1 MKASSKVGGVYN
13 PDSKVGGVC
22 NPDVFMW
29 YTNNQFWTPRPIYR
43 WGHRLTNLFCKTVG
57 RLRVQGVDHIPKEG
71 GVLLVSNHVSF
82 LDPVIV
88 GSAASREVHYMARS
102 NAFDIPGLGKLISVY
117 NAYPVNRGAPDLGA
131 LRKTISLLQ
140 GGKVVL
146 IFPEGTR
153 SVDGTLGKARDGAC
167 FIAHRAGVP
176 TIPVFHSGAERVLPR
191 NSRRLRR
198 AQLTVTFGEPLKLTT
213 EEFETRREMYQH
225 MGNQVMEAIAD
236 LRDQTLN
243 S

>member
-1 MKASSKVGGVYN
+1 
-13 PDSKVGGVC
+13 
-22 NPDVFMW
+22 MW

-43 WGHRLTNLFCKTVG
+43 WGHRLTSLFCKVVG
-57 RLRVQGVDHIPKEG
+57 HLEAQGVNHIPRKG
-71 GVLLVSNHVSF
+71 GVLFLSNRVSF

-88 GSAASREVHYMARS
+88 GSAANREVHYMARS
-102 NAFDIPGLGKLISVY
+102 NAFDIPGLGKLIAVY

-131 LRKTISLLQ
+131 LRKTISLLKE
-140 GGKVVL
+140 GNAVL

-191 NSRRLRR
+191 NSKRLRR
-198 AQLTVTFGEPLKLTT
+198 TKLTVTFGEPLELIT

-225 MGNQVMEAIAD
+225 MGNQIMEAIAD
-236 LRDQTLN
+236 LRDQTF

>member
-1 MKASSKVGGVYN
+1 
-13 PDSKVGGVC
+13 
-22 NPDVFMW
+22 MW

-43 WGHRLTNLFCKTVG
+43 WGHRLTSLFCKIVG
-57 RLRVQGVDHIPKEG
+57 HLEAQGVNHIPREG
-71 GVLLVSNHVSF
+71 GVLFLSNHVSF

-88 GSAASREVHYMARS
+88 GSAANREVHYMARS
-102 NAFDIPGLGKLISVY
+102 NAFDIPGLGKLIAVY

-131 LRKTISLLQ
+131 LRKTISLLKE
-140 GGKVVL
+140 GNAVL

-191 NSRRLRR
+191 NSKRLRR
-198 AQLTVTFGEPLKLTT
+198 AKLTVTFGEPLELIT

-225 MGNQVMEAIAD
+225 MGNQIMEAIAD
-236 LRDQTLN
+236 LRDQTL

>member
-1 MKASSKVGGVYN
+1 
-13 PDSKVGGVC
+13 
-22 NPDVFMW
+22 MW

-43 WGHRLTNLFCKTVG
+43 WGHRLTSLFCKVVG
-57 RLRVQGVDHIPKEG
+57 HLEAQGVNHIPREG
-71 GVLLVSNHVSF
+71 GVLFLSNHVSF

-88 GSAASREVHYMARS
+88 GSAANREVHYMARS
-102 NAFDIPGLGKLISVY
+102 NAFDIPGLGKLIAVY

-131 LRKTISLLQ
+131 LRRTISLLKE
-140 GGKVVL
+140 GNAVL

-191 NSRRLRR
+191 NSKRLRR
-198 AQLTVTFGEPLKLTT
+198 AKLTVTFGEPLELIT

-225 MGNQVMEAIAD
+225 MGNQIMEAIAD
-236 LRDQTLN
+236 LRDQTL

>member
-1 MKASSKVGGVYN
+1 
-13 PDSKVGGVC
+13 
-22 NPDVFMW
+22 MW

-43 WGHRLTNLFCKTVG
+43 WGHRLTSLFCKTVG
-57 RLRVQGVDHIPKEG
+57 RLEAQGVNNIPKEG
-71 GVLLVSNHVSF
+71 GVLFLSNHVSF

-88 GSAASREVHYMARS
+88 GSAANREIHYMARS
-102 NAFDIPGLGKLISVY
+102 NAFDIPGLGKLIAVF

-131 LRKTISLLQ
+131 LRKTISLLKD
-140 GGKVVL
+140 GNAVL

-153 SVDGTLGKARDGAC
+153 SVDGALGKARDGAC

-191 NSRRLRR
+191 NSKRLRR
-198 AQLTVTFGEPLKLTT
+198 AKLTVTFGEPLELTA
-213 EEFETRREMYQH
+213 EEFETRREMYQQ
-225 MGNQVMEAIAD
+225 MGNQIMEAIAD
-236 LRDQTLN
+236 LRDQTL

>member
-1 MKASSKVGGVYN
+1 
-13 PDSKVGGVC
+13 
-22 NPDVFMW
+22 MW

-43 WGHRLTNLFCKTVG
+43 WGHRLTSLFCKVVG
-57 RLRVQGVDHIPKEG
+57 HLEAQGVNHIPRKG
-71 GVLLVSNHVSF
+71 GVLFLSNHVSF

-88 GSAASREVHYMARS
+88 GSAANREVHYMARS
-102 NAFDIPGLGKLISVY
+102 NAFDIPGLGKLIAVY

-131 LRKTISLLQ
+131 LRKTISLLKE
-140 GGKVVL
+140 GNAVL

-191 NSRRLRR
+191 NSKRLRR
-198 AQLTVTFGEPLKLTT
+198 TKLTVTFGEPLELIT

-225 MGNQVMEAIAD
+225 MGNQIMEAIAD
-236 LRDQTLN
+236 LRDQTF

>member
-1 MKASSKVGGVYN
+1 
-13 PDSKVGGVC
+13 
-22 NPDVFMW
+22 MW

-43 WGHRLTNLFCKTVG
+43 WGHRLTSLFCKTVG
-57 RLRVQGVDHIPKEG
+57 RLEAQGVNNIPKEG
-71 GVLLVSNHVSF
+71 GVLFLSNHVSF

-88 GSAASREVHYMARS
+88 GSAANREIHYMARS
-102 NAFDIPGLGKLISVY
+102 NAFDIPGLGKLIAVF

-131 LRKTISLLQ
+131 LRKTISLLKD
-140 GGKVVL
+140 GNAVL

-191 NSRRLRR
+191 NSKRLRR
-198 AQLTVTFGEPLKLTT
+198 AKLTVTFGEPLELTT
-213 EEFETRREMYQH
+213 KEFETRREMYQQ
-225 MGNQVMEAIAD
+225 MGNQIMEAIAD
-236 LRDQTLN
+236 LRDQTL

>member
-1 MKASSKVGGVYN
+1 
-13 PDSKVGGVC
+13 
-22 NPDVFMW
+22 MW

-43 WGHRLTNLFCKTVG
+43 WGHRLTSLFCKTVG
-57 RLRVQGVDHIPKEG
+57 RLETRGVTHIPREG
-71 GVLLVSNHVSF
+71 GVLLISNHVSF
-82 LDPVIV
+82 LDPVII
-88 GSAASREVHYMARS
+88 GSAANREIHFMARS
-102 NAFDIPGLGKLISVY
+102 TAFDIPGLGKLISVY

-131 LRKTISLLQ
+131 LRRTISLLQ
-140 GGKVVL
+140 AGNVVL
-146 IFPEGTR
+146 MFPEGTR

-191 NSRRLRR
+191 NSKRLRR
-198 AQLTVTFGEPLKLTT
+198 SKLKVVFGEPLELIA

-225 MGNQVMEAIAD
+225 MGNQMMEAIAD

-243 S
+243 L